1 MHVCVV
7 TARARVLW
15 PRPDIYCNY
24 YVRVKFKPG
33 AAPGCYDARG
43 NTESLNRSLIVYMF
57 YQPEL
62 NLCQGADL
70 SQPIAAGKF
79 V

>member
-7 TARARVLW
+7 TTCAHVLW

-24 YVRVKFKPG
+24 YVREKFKPG
-33 AAPGCYDARG
+33 VAPGCYDARG
-43 NTESLNRSLIVYMF
+43 NTAYERGV
-57 YQPEL
+57 
-62 NLCQGADL
+62 
-70 SQPIAAGKF
+70 AGPNEIQNGGQIQKDYKLLALQAR